1 MELTPKL
8 RSKHYEPMGSIVV
21 DEILKMIGLVRT
33 ILQRPVERSK
43 TQAREVQRAPRAQA
57 RAAVRIAGLL
67 AAAVPSGSGIG
78 TIPF

>member
-1 MELTPKL
+1 
-8 RSKHYEPMGSIVV
+8 
-21 DEILKMIGLVRT
+21 MIGLVRT